1 MNKSIIIAS
10 IFYLIGII
18 IGLYFKKYM
27 LFFYILFFVFIFII
41 RRKNR
46 IIKILISKK
55 YLIMITIFILLGNI
69 YTLVKEKEYS
79 RFYELVNSNDEVI
92 LFGKV
97 ISNRVEKEYN
107 NSYIIKI
114 KSIEINNKK
123 YNFIFDKICMVNI
136 KKDKENENSIQ
147 YLDNIYLKGTYLKP
161 TNLRNYKGFDYREYL
176 KSKNSIGTIKSE
188 KFEVIKN
195 KYKKISILYYI
206 NEIKLHCINNINKNM
221 SVNSANIIFAFIFG
235 EKENMEKNELSY
247 FENAEVSHMLAVS
260 GTHVTYLIVLTDI
273 IFKNI
278 KINIKTK
285 RKILIVILIIFI
297 FITNSSISVLRACIM
312 GIMTICASLLHRK
325 NNIYNNLAFSN
336 IFILIINPYNILN
349 LGFIFSYLGT
359 IGILIFSD
367 DVKKLVEKMKL
378 KYKIFKFII
387 ETVLVTLSA
396 NSMIIPIIIYKYKKL
411 NLIFILSNLILSP
424 FLGIIMIMGLI
435 VVVISIIINPIQI
448 SILKILEVVIGI
460 FLFLVKIISKIQFFN
475 YRILHINIFDLFIY
489 YCALCIL
496 KMWIIIRKKQDK
508 EGFNNYDLN
517 IIEKKYIEKIKLIK
531 KWMIIIIVFIF
542 MFKETVILINN
553 IDQDLNIYFID
564 VGQGDSTLIQSKGK
578 NVLIDAGGNMKS
590 DYDIGEKVLYPY
602 LNARNI
608 RCLDYVIISHFD
620 ADHCNGLN
628 YIIEKIKIKNLI
640 ISEQAS
646 ISEEYKKIIK
656 KCINKKVN
664 IIKVKSND
672 FIKITSKLVFE
683 ILHPQD
689 KFMDDGKGG
698 LNVNSIVA
706 KLRYKNK
713 KEEFTMLFTGD
724 IEVEAEKYLVD
735 NYKEKIKS
743 DFIKIAHHGSKT
755 SSTEEF
761 LDAVNGKVAL
771 IGVGDNNKFGHP
783 NASVLDRLNKK
794 YKIYRTDKNGEI
806 IIKVK
811 NYTGKINIKTK
822 Y

>member
-27 LFFYILFFVFIFII
+27 LFFYILFFIFIFII

-206 NEIKLHCINNINKNM
+206 NEIKLQCINNINKNM

-312 GIMTICASLLHRK
+312 GIMTICASLVHRK

-396 NSMIIPIIIYKYKKL
+396 NSMILPIIIYKYKKL

-448 SILKILEVVIGI
+448 SILKILEVVISI

-531 KWMIIIIVFIF
+531 KWMIIIIIFIF

-689 KFMDDGKGG
+689 KFMEDGKGG

-783 NASVLDRLNKK
+783 NVSVLDRLNKK
-794 YKIYRTDKNGEI
+794 YQIYRTDKNGEI

-811 NYTGKINIKTK
+811 NYTGTINIKTK